1 MFESPETVLQTVRFT
16 LLNAIERLKNKF
28 TFKELSRNET
38 NIIVKFR
45 VKVLKKDQM
54 SIEIVD
60 KKDRIYEGRLYVSLS
75 IILPF
80 KEDNFIQSLG
90 RKTSL

>member
-1 MFESPETVLQTVRFT
+1 
-16 LLNAIERLKNKF
+16 
-28 TFKELSRNET
+28 
-38 NIIVKFR
+38 
-45 VKVLKKDQM
+45 M